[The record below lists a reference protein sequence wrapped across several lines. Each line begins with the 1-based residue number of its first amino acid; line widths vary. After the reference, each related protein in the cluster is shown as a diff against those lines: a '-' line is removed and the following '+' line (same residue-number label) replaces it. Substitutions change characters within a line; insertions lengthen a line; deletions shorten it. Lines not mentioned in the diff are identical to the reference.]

1 VEVLAPRYPKSVA
14 IQRNLSANAL
24 INVRAL
30 SDARSRKII
39 RMVLSEVSLL
49 AAAGLAAGMVV
60 ALAVSKLVE
69 SVRLRN
75 RGSRWSA

>member
-1 VEVLAPRYPKSVA
+1 M
-14 IQRNLSANAL
+14 AL
-24 INVRAL
+24 GAH
-30 SDARSRKII
+30 SGKII

-60 ALAVSKLVE
+60 AIAVSKLVE

-75 RGSRWSA
+75 RGSRWSAYLVFRDCYAV